1 MTNCFKECTRIKNNK
16 KFPMNYQMIVKSYP
30 ILQTKITMSTF
41 KIKLLIF
48 ETRVN
53 QNNSR
58 NFKQFILYQ

>member
-1 MTNCFKECTRIKNNK
+1 
-16 KFPMNYQMIVKSYP
+16 MNYQMIVKRLP

>member
-1 MTNCFKECTRIKNNK
+1 MTNCFKEFTRIENNAK
-16 KFPMNYQMIVKSYP
+16 LSMYYQMKSYP
-30 ILQTKITMSTF
+30 ILQTKINMSTF
-41 KIKLLIF
+41 KIIMVIS